1 MKLRVCVA
9 FSDKVTGAD
18 YNVGDVIDVTEARGA
33 EIMSHPGKLVEVV
46 ESESPKP
53 QKSASPATRPKSKR
67 GVKKNDA

>member
-18 YNVGDVIDVTEARGA
+18 YNIGDIIDVTEARGA
-33 EIMSHPGKLVEVV
+33 EIMAHPGKLVEVV
-46 ESESPKP
+46 ESESPR
-53 QKSASPATRPKSKR
+53 QKSASPAPRPKAKR

>member
-18 YNVGDVIDVTEARGA
+18 YRIGDIIDVTEARGA

-46 ESESPKP
+46 ESESPR
-53 QKSASPATRPKSKR
+53 QKSASSASRPKAKR
-67 GVKKNDA
+67 GVKKNEP

>member
-18 YNVGDVIDVTEARGA
+18 YNIGDIIDVTEARGA
-33 EIMSHPGKLVEVV
+33 EIMAHPGKLVEVV
-46 ESESPKP
+46 ESESPR
-53 QKSASPATRPKSKR
+53 QKSASPVPRPKAKR

>member
-18 YNVGDVIDVTEARGA
+18 YNIGDVIDVTEARGA
-33 EIMSHPGKLVEVV
+33 EIMAHPGKLVEVV
-46 ESESPKP
+46 ESESPR
-53 QKSASPATRPKSKR
+53 QKSASPVTRPKAKR

>member
-18 YNVGDVIDVTEARGA
+18 YKIGDIIDVTEARGA
-33 EIMSHPGKLVEVV
+33 EIMAHPGKLVEVV
-46 ESESPKP
+46 ESESPKL
-53 QKSASPATRPKSKR
+53 QKSASSAARPKAKR